1 MSPSSVIGAVF
12 GAVGE
17 DAQIGNDRLRKV
29 TRDHFDFALIG
40 INMPVMDA

>member
-12 GAVGE
+12 GAGGE
-17 DAQIGNDRLRKV
+17 EAQNGNDRLRKV
-29 TRDHFDFALIG
+29 TCDHFALALIG